1 MKTLSPKIRS
11 AINREAHAYAQRLE
25 LKIRDRWI
33 SACEAALDKGATH
46 DELLQRVG
54 SLSRDM
60 PQ

>member
-33 SACEAALDKGATH
+33 AACETALDKGETH
-46 DELLQRVG
+46 DAVLARVG

>member
-33 SACEAALDKGATH
+33 SACETALDQGETH
-46 DELLQRVG
+46 DAVLQRVG